1 MPSETLTYREGEDV
15 FDAVIARPLGG
26 AVHPGILVC
35 HPWGGRDAAMEAK
48 ASRLAEL
55 GYVGAAIDV
64 YGVGKRGVDAASSAA
79 LMGSLVADP
88 PRLRRRLA
96 AAFEAVGGL
105 DGVDPDRMGAIGF
118 CFGGLCS
125 ILTARMGLPLRGV
138 VSFHGLLRTDATLAE
153 PVHARILVLHGQD
166 DPMVPPADV
175 GAFAETMKRINA
187 DWELHAYPGVGHA
200 FTNPNAHDPAN
211 GMAYDADAD
220 RRSWR
225 EMARFFEDVFAPT
238 TEPQR

>member
-1 MPSETLTYREGEDV
+1 
-15 FDAVIARPLGG
+15 
-26 AVHPGILVC
+26 
-35 HPWGGRDAAMEAK
+35 
-48 ASRLAEL
+48 
-55 GYVGAAIDV
+55 
-64 YGVGKRGVDAASSAA
+64 
-79 LMGSLVADP
+79 
-88 PRLRRRLA
+88 
-96 AAFEAVGGL
+96 
-105 DGVDPDRMGAIGF
+105 
-118 CFGGLCS
+118 
-125 ILTARMGLPLRGV
+125 MGLPLRGV

-175 GAFAETMKRINA
+175 GAFAEAMKRSNA

-200 FTNPNAHDPAN
+200 FTNPNARDPAN

-225 EMARFFEDVFAPT
+225 EMVRFFEDVFAPT